1 MASLDDLK
9 TLLGLAT
16 DDTSQDSVLA
26 LILKNTDL
34 QLRFKL
40 ALGAGVQVPN
50 ELAYIPIEVAVRR
63 YNRLKNEGM
72 ASYTQEGESIT
83 FNSNDFDDFQA
94 DIDDWRKR
102 HSQDVLTTVD
112 PFYRKRGD

>member
-9 TLLGLAT
+9 TMLGLAT

-26 LILKNTDL
+26 LIIKNTDL
-34 QLRFKL
+34 QLHFKL
-40 ALGAGVQVPN
+40 ALGAGEQVPN

-72 ASYTQEGESIT
+72 ASYNQEGESIT

-102 HSQDVLTTVD
+102 HSPDVLITVD
-112 PFYRKRGD
+112 PYRKRGV

>member
-1 MASLDDLK
+1 MASLDELK
-9 TLLGLAT
+9 TMLGLAT

-40 ALGAGVQVPN
+40 ALDAGKQVPN

-72 ASYTQEGESIT
+72 TSYTQEGESIT

-102 HSQDVLTTVD
+102 HSQDVLITVD
-112 PFYRKRGD
+112 PFHRKRGD

>member
-16 DDTSQDSVLA
+16 EDTSQDSVLA

-40 ALGAGVQVPN
+40 ALDAGVQVPN

-83 FNSNDFDDFQA
+83 FNSNDFDDFQV

-102 HSQDVLTTVD
+102 HSHGVLTTVD
-112 PFYRKRGD
+112 PYRKRGV

>member
-40 ALGAGVQVPN
+40 ALGAGEQVPN

-102 HSQDVLTTVD
+102 HSQDVLITVD

>member
-9 TLLGLAT
+9 TMLGLAT
-16 DDTSQDSVLA
+16 DDTSQDSVLT

-34 QLRFKL
+34 QLQFKL
-40 ALGAGVQVPN
+40 ALGVGEQVPN

-102 HSQDVLTTVD
+102 HSQDVLITVD
-112 PFYRKRGD
+112 PFHRKRGD

>member
-9 TLLGLAT
+9 TMLGLAT

-40 ALGAGVQVPN
+40 ALDAGEQVPN

-72 ASYTQEGESIT
+72 TSYTQEGESIT

-102 HSQDVLTTVD
+102 HSHGVLTTVD
-112 PFYRKRGD
+112 PFYWKRGD

>member
-1 MASLDDLK
+1 MASLEDLK

-40 ALGAGVQVPN
+40 ALDTGEQGA
-50 ELAYIPIEVAVRR
+50 
-63 YNRLKNEGM
+63 
-72 ASYTQEGESIT
+72 
-83 FNSNDFDDFQA
+83 
-94 DIDDWRKR
+94 KR
-102 HSQDVLTTVD
+102 S
-112 PFYRKRGD
+112 

>member
-40 ALGAGVQVPN
+40 ALSVGEQVPN
-50 ELAYIPIEVAVRR
+50 ELAFIPIEVAVRR

-72 ASYTQEGESIT
+72 TSYTQEGESIT

-102 HSQDVLTTVD
+102 HSQDVLITVD
-112 PFYRKRGD
+112 PYRKRGF

>member
-9 TLLGLAT
+9 TMLGLAT
-16 DDTSQDSVLA
+16 DDTSQDFVLA
-26 LILKNTDL
+26 LIIKNTDL

-40 ALGAGVQVPN
+40 ALDAVEQVPN

-72 ASYTQEGESIT
+72 SSYTQEGESIT
-83 FNSNDFDDFQA
+83 FNSNDFDDYQA

-102 HSQDVLTTVD
+102 HSHGVLTTVD

>member
-9 TLLGLAT
+9 TMLGLAI

-40 ALGAGVQVPN
+40 ALGVGEQVPN

-63 YNRLKNEGM
+63 YNRLKTRAWRHTLRKAKALRLTAMILMITRLILTIGANVIVM
-72 ASYTQEGESIT
+72 AY
-83 FNSNDFDDFQA
+83 
-94 DIDDWRKR
+94 
-102 HSQDVLTTVD
+102 
-112 PFYRKRGD
+112 

>member
-9 TLLGLAT
+9 TMLGLAT

-26 LILKNTDL
+26 LIIKNTDL

-40 ALGAGVQVPN
+40 ALDVGEQVPN

-72 ASYTQEGESIT
+72 SSYTQEGESIT
-83 FNSNDFDDFQA
+83 FNSNDFDDYQA

-102 HSQDVLTTVD
+102 HSHGVLITVD

>member
-9 TLLGLAT
+9 TMLGLAT

-26 LILKNTDL
+26 LIIKNTDL

-40 ALGAGVQVPN
+40 ALGVGEQVPN
-50 ELAYIPIEVAVRR
+50 ELAFIPIEVAVRR

-72 ASYTQEGESIT
+72 TSYTQEGESIT
-83 FNSNDFDDFQA
+83 FNSNDFDDFQS

-102 HSQDVLTTVD
+102 HSHGVLTTVD
-112 PFYRKRGD
+112 PYRKRGV

>member
-16 DDTSQDSVLA
+16 DDTSQDSVVA

-40 ALGAGVQVPN
+40 ALDTGEQVPN
-50 ELAYIPIEVAVRR
+50 ELAFIQIEVAVRR

-72 ASYTQEGESIT
+72 TSYTQEGESIK
-83 FNSNDFDDFQA
+83 FNSNDFDDLQT
-94 DIDDWRKR
+94 DIYEWRKL
-102 HSQDVLTTVD
+102 HSHGVLTTVD
-112 PFYRKRGD
+112 AVYWNRGD